1 MKTSS
6 SSNDLLNS
14 LLYIVLWNNLFVL
27 SCEEKVLYNKL
38 SEITPGNKV
47 TRLNIILGIFQED
60 SWTLDDYDSMPLY
73 IQVFYSF

>member
-1 MKTSS
+1 MKT

-27 SCEEKVLYNKL
+27 SCEEKVVYKL

-73 IQVFYSF
+73 IQVFYSL